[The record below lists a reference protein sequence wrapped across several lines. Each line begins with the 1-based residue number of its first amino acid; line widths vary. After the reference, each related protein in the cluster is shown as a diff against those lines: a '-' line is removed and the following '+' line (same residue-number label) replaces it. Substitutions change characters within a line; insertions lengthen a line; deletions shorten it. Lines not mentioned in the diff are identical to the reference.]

1 MSNRYSEHRTNTVTV
16 LSSSYGRR
24 SRRMR
29 GNKLTSTHFEHGHLK
44 AVSFGRTIWPQF
56 LQIKHPLKTP
66 VIKWKSSSTTQY
78 GHRNSFVA
86 SPLRP
91 FTLKVYRFDT
101 AGYCSMSNTERLPR
115 LCEDATI
122 FCAEARTSDIC
133 PRTELPCSPDCAFT
147 SQGPRSS

>member
-101 AGYCSMSNTERLPR
+101 AGYCSVSKTKRLPGT
-115 LCEDATI
+115 LGDDTKI
-122 FCAEARTSDIC
+122 LSGARTAGYI
-133 PRTELPCSPDCAFT
+133 
-147 SQGPRSS
+147 